1 MICGCCPLFLLF
13 DTFNTCIINHDLT
26 NDFAI
31 LEAPMK
37 VSHHHNVSTYVKFSF
52 VAIVAT
58 LACLAISTQATA
70 QTISKTDFNAAKT
83 RISSENKADKTMCKQ
98 LAGNAKD
105 ICNAE
110 ANAKE
115 KIAKAELTYS
125 YTAKTAD
132 KVKISTVRADATYAI
147 AKERCDDLAG
157 NPKATCNTEA
167 KAIHTKTLAD
177 IKMGKQINEARVDDA
192 QTKLDADYKVATQK
206 CASLADEAKSSCVAA
221 AKTKFG
227 K

>member
-1 MICGCCPLFLLF
+1 MTCGCCPLFLLF
-13 DTFNTCIINHDLT
+13 DTFNTCIINHDFT

-31 LEAPMK
+31 LEVPMK
-37 VSHHHNVSTYVKFSF
+37 VSPQHNISTYVKFLL

-132 KVKISTVRADATYAI
+132 KVKIFTVRADATYAI

-157 NPKATCNTEA
+157 NQKATCNTEA

-221 AKTKFG
+221 AKTRFG

>member
-1 MICGCCPLFLLF
+1 MTCGCCPLFLLF
-13 DTFNTCIINHDLT
+13 DTFNTCIINHDFT

-31 LEAPMK
+31 LEVPMK
-37 VSHHHNVSTYVKFSF
+37 ISHQHNVSTYVKFSF
-52 VAIVAT
+52 VAVVAT

-167 KAIHTKTLAD
+167 KAFHTKTLAD